1 MVYDFETDN
10 IEPWRAI
17 LFTSTLTL
25 FTIHTHT
32 YTCMNV
38 HVHFSCMYIYIV
50 HVSMKCNS
58 HSLVVESVSL
68 VSVED
73 EELVS
78 AV

>member
-1 MVYDFETDN
+1 MTMKLTCNTFHIHTN
-10 IEPWRAI
+10 IVVI
-17 LFTSTLTL
+17 L
-25 FTIHTHT
+25 FTIHPHT
-32 YTCMNV
+32 YN
-38 HVHFSCMYIYIV
+38 IV

-58 HSLVVESVSL
+58 CSLVVESVSL